1 MSILKRLM
9 NVATIIWVLWFILTV
24 ILPLWKEDWQI
35 QLLFTEE
42 FFLQFMDELGI
53 FFPSFFGWLVLLLLN
68 YILFQKLT
76 LWHKPE
82 KSK

>member
-9 NVATIIWVLWFILTV
+9 NVATIIWVLWFILGV
-24 ILPLWKEDWQI
+24 ILPLWKADWQI

-53 FFPSFFGWLVLLLLN
+53 WFPPFFGWLVLLFLN

>member
-9 NVATIIWVLWFILTV
+9 NVATIIWVLWFIWGV
-24 ILPLWKEDWQI
+24 ILPLWKADWEI

-42 FFLQFMDELGI
+42 FVLEVMNNLGI
-53 FFPSFFGWLVLLLLN
+53 WFPPFFGWLVILVLN
-68 YILFQKLT
+68 YVFFQKLT